1 MPDTGT
7 VTVNNL
13 KTNNPDN
20 TFAIRS
26 TAGAVFQN
34 PDDQIVASLV
44 ENDVAFG
51 PENLGIENP
60 ELRQR
65 VEESLAKVG
74 LAGSGKRETTA
85 LSGGQKQRVAIAGVL
100 AMHPSILI
108 FDGLMRVCKELH
120 EQGMTVIMITHF
132 MEEAAEAD
140 RVIVLNDGHCVL
152 DGTPDEV
159 LTQDH
164 VLRDL
169 NLDVPFA
176 THMSRL
182 LQDRG
187 INVGTHIE
195 TATLKEEL
203 CRSLS
208 NTPLTKRQKKAGEVQ
223 RYALR
228 NVSFTLNDGE
238 FLAIAGHTGSG
249 KSTLVQH
256 LNGLANPTEGRV
268 LWNGKDL
275 ADRKNA
281 NCARGD
287 IGVVFQYP
295 EHQLFAETVY
305 EDVAFGPRNMGL
317 PEDEVDTRIREALAD
332 VHLDFDTLSK
342 RSPFE
347 LSGGQQRRVA
357 FAGVL
362 AMRPTTLVLDEP
374 VAGLDPASRT
384 DFLDLIKQL
393 HEQRDLTVVMVS
405 HNMNDIALL
414 ADRMLVMHEGEVAF
428 LGTPEEIF
436 TKHAVELREIGLG
449 IPHAQTLA
457 NQLRAEGM
465 PLPEKLYLPE
475 SLADEIARVLG
486 GSEAVQS

>member
-1 MPDTGT
+1 MS
-7 VTVNNL
+7 
-13 KTNNPDN
+13 
-20 TFAIRS
+20 I
-26 TAGAVFQN
+26 
-34 PDDQIVASLV
+34 
-44 ENDVAFG
+44 AF
-51 PENLGIENP
+51 
-60 ELRQR
+60 
-65 VEESLAKVG
+65 
-74 LAGSGKRETTA
+74 
-85 LSGGQKQRVAIAGVL
+85 
-100 AMHPSILI
+100 
-108 FDGLMRVCKELH
+108 
-120 EQGMTVIMITHF
+120 EQVSF
-132 MEEAAEAD
+132 
-140 RVIVLNDGHCVL
+140 
-152 DGTPDEV
+152 
-159 LTQDH
+159 
-164 VLRDL
+164 
-169 NLDVPFA
+169 
-176 THMSRL
+176 SY
-182 LQDRG
+182 
-187 INVGTHIE
+187 
-195 TATLKEEL
+195 
-203 CRSLS
+203 
-208 NTPLTKRQKKAGEVQ
+208 TPLTKRQKKAGEVQ

-305 EDVAFGPRNMGL
+305 EDVAFGLRNMGL

-428 LGTPEEIF
+428 LDTPEEIF
-436 TKHAVELREIGLG
+436 TKHAVELREIGLS

-475 SLADEIARVLG
+475 SLADEIAHILG
-486 GSEAVQS
+486 GSGAAQS

>member
-1 MPDTGT
+1 MS
-7 VTVNNL
+7 
-13 KTNNPDN
+13 
-20 TFAIRS
+20 I
-26 TAGAVFQN
+26 
-34 PDDQIVASLV
+34 
-44 ENDVAFG
+44 AF
-51 PENLGIENP
+51 
-60 ELRQR
+60 
-65 VEESLAKVG
+65 
-74 LAGSGKRETTA
+74 
-85 LSGGQKQRVAIAGVL
+85 
-100 AMHPSILI
+100 
-108 FDGLMRVCKELH
+108 
-120 EQGMTVIMITHF
+120 EQVSF
-132 MEEAAEAD
+132 
-140 RVIVLNDGHCVL
+140 
-152 DGTPDEV
+152 
-159 LTQDH
+159 
-164 VLRDL
+164 
-169 NLDVPFA
+169 
-176 THMSRL
+176 SY
-182 LQDRG
+182 
-187 INVGTHIE
+187 
-195 TATLKEEL
+195 
-203 CRSLS
+203 
-208 NTPLTKRQKKAGEVQ
+208 TPLTKRQKKAGEVQ

-332 VHLDFDTLSK
+332 VHLDFGTLSK

-393 HEQRDLTVVMVS
+393 HEQRNLTVVMVS

-436 TKHAVELREIGLG
+436 TKHAAELREIGLG

>member
-1 MPDTGT
+1 MS
-7 VTVNNL
+7 
-13 KTNNPDN
+13 
-20 TFAIRS
+20 I
-26 TAGAVFQN
+26 
-34 PDDQIVASLV
+34 
-44 ENDVAFG
+44 AF
-51 PENLGIENP
+51 
-60 ELRQR
+60 
-65 VEESLAKVG
+65 
-74 LAGSGKRETTA
+74 
-85 LSGGQKQRVAIAGVL
+85 
-100 AMHPSILI
+100 
-108 FDGLMRVCKELH
+108 
-120 EQGMTVIMITHF
+120 EQVSF
-132 MEEAAEAD
+132 
-140 RVIVLNDGHCVL
+140 
-152 DGTPDEV
+152 
-159 LTQDH
+159 
-164 VLRDL
+164 
-169 NLDVPFA
+169 
-176 THMSRL
+176 SY
-182 LQDRG
+182 
-187 INVGTHIE
+187 
-195 TATLKEEL
+195 
-203 CRSLS
+203 
-208 NTPLTKRQKKAGEVQ
+208 TPLTKRQKKAGEVQ

-393 HEQRDLTVVMVS
+393 HEQRNLTVVMVS

-436 TKHAVELREIGLG
+436 TKNAVELREIGLG

-486 GSEAVQS
+486 GSGAVQS

>member
-1 MPDTGT
+1 M
-7 VTVNNL
+7 
-13 KTNNPDN
+13 
-20 TFAIRS
+20 
-26 TAGAVFQN
+26 
-34 PDDQIVASLV
+34 
-44 ENDVAFG
+44 
-51 PENLGIENP
+51 
-60 ELRQR
+60 
-65 VEESLAKVG
+65 
-74 LAGSGKRETTA
+74 
-85 LSGGQKQRVAIAGVL
+85 
-100 AMHPSILI
+100 
-108 FDGLMRVCKELH
+108 
-120 EQGMTVIMITHF
+120 
-132 MEEAAEAD
+132 
-140 RVIVLNDGHCVL
+140 
-152 DGTPDEV
+152 
-159 LTQDH
+159 
-164 VLRDL
+164 
-169 NLDVPFA
+169 
-176 THMSRL
+176 
-182 LQDRG
+182 
-187 INVGTHIE
+187 
-195 TATLKEEL
+195 
-203 CRSLS
+203 
-208 NTPLTKRQKKAGEVQ
+208 
-223 RYALR
+223 
-228 NVSFTLNDGE
+228 
-238 FLAIAGHTGSG
+238 
-249 KSTLVQH
+249 
-256 LNGLANPTEGRV
+256 
-268 LWNGKDL
+268 
-275 ADRKNA
+275 
-281 NCARGD
+281 
-287 IGVVFQYP
+287 VFQYP

-393 HEQRDLTVVMVS
+393 HEQRNLTVVMVS

-428 LGTPEEIF
+428 LGHTEEIF

-486 GSEAVQS
+486 GSEAVPIMNIDAVFGRYIAKDSAVHRMDPRAKLLLSILFMVMVFAAGSYVSLGVAALFTAGMFAFAHISLRQAFTSIAPLAILVVFTGAAEHFLRSGRRSVPSAMDHLH

>member
-1 MPDTGT
+1 MS
-7 VTVNNL
+7 
-13 KTNNPDN
+13 
-20 TFAIRS
+20 I
-26 TAGAVFQN
+26 
-34 PDDQIVASLV
+34 
-44 ENDVAFG
+44 AF
-51 PENLGIENP
+51 
-60 ELRQR
+60 
-65 VEESLAKVG
+65 
-74 LAGSGKRETTA
+74 
-85 LSGGQKQRVAIAGVL
+85 
-100 AMHPSILI
+100 
-108 FDGLMRVCKELH
+108 
-120 EQGMTVIMITHF
+120 EQVSF
-132 MEEAAEAD
+132 
-140 RVIVLNDGHCVL
+140 
-152 DGTPDEV
+152 
-159 LTQDH
+159 
-164 VLRDL
+164 
-169 NLDVPFA
+169 
-176 THMSRL
+176 SY
-182 LQDRG
+182 
-187 INVGTHIE
+187 
-195 TATLKEEL
+195 
-203 CRSLS
+203 
-208 NTPLTKRQKKAGEVQ
+208 TPLTKRQKKAGEVQ

-317 PEDEVDTRIREALAD
+317 SEDKVDARIREALAD

-428 LGTPEEIF
+428 LGTPEEII

-475 SLADEIARVLG
+475 SLADEIAHILG
-486 GSEAVQS
+486 GSGAAQS

>member
-1 MPDTGT
+1 MS
-7 VTVNNL
+7 
-13 KTNNPDN
+13 
-20 TFAIRS
+20 I
-26 TAGAVFQN
+26 
-34 PDDQIVASLV
+34 
-44 ENDVAFG
+44 AF
-51 PENLGIENP
+51 
-60 ELRQR
+60 
-65 VEESLAKVG
+65 
-74 LAGSGKRETTA
+74 
-85 LSGGQKQRVAIAGVL
+85 
-100 AMHPSILI
+100 
-108 FDGLMRVCKELH
+108 
-120 EQGMTVIMITHF
+120 EQVSF
-132 MEEAAEAD
+132 
-140 RVIVLNDGHCVL
+140 
-152 DGTPDEV
+152 
-159 LTQDH
+159 
-164 VLRDL
+164 
-169 NLDVPFA
+169 
-176 THMSRL
+176 SY
-182 LQDRG
+182 
-187 INVGTHIE
+187 
-195 TATLKEEL
+195 
-203 CRSLS
+203 
-208 NTPLTKRQKKAGEVQ
+208 TPLTKRQKKAGEVQ

-317 PEDEVDTRIREALAD
+317 PEDEVDARIREALAD

-436 TKHAVELREIGLG
+436 TKHAVELREIGLD

>member
-1 MPDTGT
+1 MS
-7 VTVNNL
+7 
-13 KTNNPDN
+13 
-20 TFAIRS
+20 I
-26 TAGAVFQN
+26 
-34 PDDQIVASLV
+34 
-44 ENDVAFG
+44 AF
-51 PENLGIENP
+51 
-60 ELRQR
+60 
-65 VEESLAKVG
+65 
-74 LAGSGKRETTA
+74 
-85 LSGGQKQRVAIAGVL
+85 
-100 AMHPSILI
+100 
-108 FDGLMRVCKELH
+108 
-120 EQGMTVIMITHF
+120 EQVSF
-132 MEEAAEAD
+132 
-140 RVIVLNDGHCVL
+140 
-152 DGTPDEV
+152 
-159 LTQDH
+159 
-164 VLRDL
+164 
-169 NLDVPFA
+169 
-176 THMSRL
+176 SY
-182 LQDRG
+182 
-187 INVGTHIE
+187 
-195 TATLKEEL
+195 
-203 CRSLS
+203 
-208 NTPLTKRQKKAGEVQ
+208 TPLTKRQKKAGEVQ

-281 NCARGD
+281 TCARGD

-317 PEDEVDTRIREALAD
+317 PEDEVDSRIREALAD
-332 VHLDFDTLSK
+332 VHLDFDTLSE

-374 VAGLDPASRT
+374 VAGLDPASRA

-393 HEQRDLTVVMVS
+393 HEQRNLTVVMVS

-436 TKHAVELREIGLG
+436 TKHAVKLREIGLG

-475 SLADEIARVLG
+475 SLADEIARILG
-486 GSEAVQS
+486 GSEAV

>member
-1 MPDTGT
+1 MS
-7 VTVNNL
+7 
-13 KTNNPDN
+13 
-20 TFAIRS
+20 I
-26 TAGAVFQN
+26 
-34 PDDQIVASLV
+34 
-44 ENDVAFG
+44 AF
-51 PENLGIENP
+51 
-60 ELRQR
+60 
-65 VEESLAKVG
+65 
-74 LAGSGKRETTA
+74 
-85 LSGGQKQRVAIAGVL
+85 
-100 AMHPSILI
+100 
-108 FDGLMRVCKELH
+108 
-120 EQGMTVIMITHF
+120 EQVSF
-132 MEEAAEAD
+132 
-140 RVIVLNDGHCVL
+140 
-152 DGTPDEV
+152 
-159 LTQDH
+159 
-164 VLRDL
+164 
-169 NLDVPFA
+169 
-176 THMSRL
+176 SY
-182 LQDRG
+182 
-187 INVGTHIE
+187 
-195 TATLKEEL
+195 
-203 CRSLS
+203 
-208 NTPLTKRQKKAGEVQ
+208 TPLTKRQKKAGEVQ

-281 NCARGD
+281 TCARGD

-317 PEDEVDTRIREALAD
+317 PEDEVDSRIREALAD
-332 VHLDFDTLSK
+332 VHLDFDTLSE

-374 VAGLDPASRT
+374 VAGLDPASRA

-393 HEQRDLTVVMVS
+393 HEQRNLTVVMVS

-436 TKHAVELREIGLG
+436 TEHAVELREIGLG
-449 IPHAQTLA
+449 IPHAQALA

-475 SLADEIARVLG
+475 SLADEIARILG
-486 GSEAVQS
+486 ESEAAQS